1 MTALA
6 RPSEFGGIVPVV
18 TGGTIVAK
26 VPGSVVGW
34 DRCRDG
40 GRGGSMFPKVGL
52 ACLQEHLTMRR
63 IHTGRLSAGCHRDRR
78 SDGMSGIP
86 PIATTCASRVLFGVL
101 VAATAWPSIGVAQ
114 SAPYNPYADS
124 QDSRPPLAA
133 DGTLHWGTFYKS
145 AELQQ
150 AYQRLWN
157 LGACRGTNKA
167 ITVPVENNRLA
178 VDGLPETTLTG
189 VVRGVQGRIGG
200 GMIAFVDPTV
210 EDPSLAVRV
219 AVLHPAGVSRLSI
232 RGDADATVLRT
243 GLTVRCRATVDRQGK
258 AIGPVETIDI
268 VTPPVG
274 FRPDAI
280 RPDTPGTIIGT
291 VTRVTAE
298 SVNLRVDAGSIRRVV
313 IPLTAGLR
321 VSVDCAE
328 LDLASAGDTVEIKGR
343 LWTGTGCLAG
353 GTVFASDV
361 TIVKPE
367 RLGTV
372 GVARSP

>member
-1 MTALA
+1 
-6 RPSEFGGIVPVV
+6 
-18 TGGTIVAK
+18 
-26 VPGSVVGW
+26 
-34 DRCRDG
+34 
-40 GRGGSMFPKVGL
+40 
-52 ACLQEHLTMRR
+52 MRR
-63 IHTGRLSAGCHRDRR
+63 IHTGRQSAGFDRDRR
-78 SDGMSGIP
+78 SYGVAGTP
-86 PIATTCASRVLFGVL
+86 PIATIVASRVLLGAL
-101 VAATAWPSIGVAQ
+101 VAAITWPSIGAAQ
-114 SAPYNPYADS
+114 TAPYNPYADS

-258 AIGPVETIDI
+258 AIGPVETVDI
-268 VTPPVG
+268 VTPPAG

-291 VTRVTAE
+291 VTRITAD
-298 SVNLRVDAGSIRRVV
+298 SVVLRVDAGSIRRVV